1 MRVDPDCPGRIL
13 GVGTDIIETRRFL
26 RMAEEVAEGAPK
38 GAAARIFTAAEL
50 AAARG
55 RLGAQ
60 HLASRFAVKEAVM
73 KCLGCGMDRIGFT
86 EIEVVSG
93 EDGRPAV
100 RLYGR
105 ARARADVLG
114 VHDVMLSLSHTEEFA
129 CAFAIAVGGAS
140 DDSDQPGSS
149 P

>member
-1 MRVDPDCPGRIL
+1 
-13 GVGTDIIETRRFL
+13 
-26 RMAEEVAEGAPK
+26 MAEEVAEGPE

-50 AAARG
+50 AAAG
-55 RLGAQ
+55 V
-60 HLASRFAVKEAVM
+60 ASAPSICVAVRREGGGDEVPW
-73 KCLGCGMDRIGFT
+73 LRQDRIGFT

-105 ARARADVLG
+105 ARARADALG

>member
-26 RMAEEVAEGAPK
+26 RMAEEVAEGGPEGRGCADIHRR
-38 GAAARIFTAAEL
+38 GAGSRQ
-50 AAARG
+50 G

-105 ARARADVLG
+105 ARARADALG